1 MTNALLI
8 TKIAESYNPA
18 YGQRRKT
25 NPPGDAIHAR
35 LIKGFYTPVLAPLL
49 QNRWLICIFVTF
61 GVAQLMLVFFGLTG
75 WQCPIYAT
83 LGVICPGCGLTTAMT
98 MLLQGHWQPA
108 VQTHAFAPVI
118 LIVLMMM
125 LVAMGL
131 PIAYLRKFSGSV
143 ERLERK
149 SGITAILLLSMVV
162 YWLLRIFDYI

>member
-1 MTNALLI
+1 MQVLI

-18 YGQRRKT
+18 YGQSRET
-25 NPPGDAIHAR
+25 GSTGVAIKSR
-35 LIKGFYTPVLAPLL
+35 LIKGFLTPVLAPLL
-49 QNRWLICIFVTF
+49 QNRWLICIFVAF
-61 GVAQLMLVFFGLTG
+61 GVAQLMLVFFGLAA
-75 WQCPIYAT
+75 WQCPIYAA

-131 PIAYLRKFSGSV
+131 PTAYLRKFSGSV

-149 SGITAILLLSMVV
+149 SGITAILLLSMVS
-162 YWLLRIFDYI
+162 YWLLRIFDFI

>member
-1 MTNALLI
+1 LQLLI

-18 YGQRRKT
+18 YRQHRKI
-25 NPPGDAIHAR
+25 NSPGYANNAR
-35 LIKGFYTPVLAPLL
+35 LIKGFYTPILAPLL
-49 QNRWLICIFVTF
+49 QNRWLICIFVAI

-75 WQCPIYAT
+75 WQCPIYET

-98 MLLQGHWQPA
+98 MLLQGHWQTA

-131 PIAYLRKFSGSV
+131 PTAYLRKLSGRV
-143 ERLERK
+143 ERLEQK

-162 YWLLRIFDYI
+162 YWLLKIFDYI